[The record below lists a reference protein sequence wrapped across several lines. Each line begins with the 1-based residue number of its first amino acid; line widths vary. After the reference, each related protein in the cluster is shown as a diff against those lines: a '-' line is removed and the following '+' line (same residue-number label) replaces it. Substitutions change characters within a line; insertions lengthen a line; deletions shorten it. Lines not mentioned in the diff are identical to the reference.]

1 MSCFAQLH
9 QTDSRSVNSMPKPW
23 LKEFACCK
31 HHRSSTT
38 GLKGMSMKNQIQYL
52 HWLERGSN
60 MSSTSCTGRTQVKF
74 SDQLL
79 ALSLNTGERGEL
91 SCCRRQ
97 SIDRSGA
104 KHMQTPNRLG
114 AYPQLSSLWQQIH
127 IDGSSSASVVKSLIR
142 GYAAFSS
149 SWFCVHFNI
158 FNKLGSF
165 GSAVVGKGIYRGTS
179 IKPASHNISEQGM

>member
-23 LKEFACCK
+23 MKQFACCK
-31 HHRSSTT
+31 YHRFE
-38 GLKGMSMKNQIQYL
+38 GNMSMKNQIQYL
-52 HWLERGSN
+52 HWLKMGSN

-91 SCCRRQ
+91 NRCSWW
-97 SIDRSGA
+97 SIDRSRA
-104 KHMQTPNRLG
+104 NHMQAPGRLG
-114 AYPQLSSLWQQIH
+114 AYPQLSSPWQHIH
-127 IDGSSSASVVKSLIR
+127 IDGSSSAAVVKSLIR

-165 GSAVVGKGIYRGTS
+165 GSAIVGKEYT
-179 IKPASHNISEQGM
+179 EEL